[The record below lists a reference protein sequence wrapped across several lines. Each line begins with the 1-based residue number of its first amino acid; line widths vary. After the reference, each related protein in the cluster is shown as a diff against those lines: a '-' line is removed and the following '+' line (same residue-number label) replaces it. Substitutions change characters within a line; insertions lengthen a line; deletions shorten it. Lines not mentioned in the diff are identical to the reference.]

1 MLVWGTMDINYLGH
15 SSFRMRGRSATVVTD
30 PYAPYVGFKFPKVEA
45 DIVTISHNHEDHNQA
60 QLVSNVKRVVAG
72 AGEYE
77 ILGVSIIGIPSFHDE
92 EKGAKRGTNT
102 IYVYEMDDLRL
113 VHLGDLGHKLSE
125 GVLEDIGTVDIL
137 MVPVGGFYTI
147 GPAEAS
153 EIVRNIEPTIT
164 IPMHYKVA
172 GIDEATFGK
181 LSSVEDFLKDIAL
194 PTENLD
200 KLSVKKTELAE
211 EKKVVVLERR

>member
-1 MLVWGTMDINYLGH
+1 MDISYLGH
-15 SSFRMRGRSATVVTD
+15 ASFRMKGRRASVVTD

-45 DIVTISHNHEDHNQA
+45 DIVTISHNHEDHNQS

-72 AGEYE
+72 PGEYE
-77 ILGVSIIGIPSFHDE
+77 ISGVSIIGIPSFHDE

-102 IYVYEMDDLRL
+102 IYVFEIDDLRV

-125 GVLEDIGTVDIL
+125 VI
-137 MVPVGGFYTI
+137 
-147 GPAEAS
+147 S
-153 EIVRNIEPTIT
+153 QIEPRIV
-164 IPMHYKVA
+164 IPMHYKVS
-172 GIDEATFGK
+172 GLDQSTFGS
-181 LSSVEDFLKDIAL
+181 LAAVDDFLKEVAL

-200 KLSVKKTELAE
+200 KLSIKKGDITE

>member
-1 MLVWGTMDINYLGH
+1 MDISYLGH
-15 SSFRMRGRSATVVTD
+15 ASFRMKGRRASVVTD

-45 DIVTISHNHEDHNQA
+45 DIVTISHNHEDHNQS

-72 AGEYE
+72 PGEYE
-77 ILGVSIIGIPSFHDE
+77 ISGVSIIGIPSFHDE

-102 IYVYEMDDLRL
+102 IYVFEIDDLRV

-125 GVLEDIGTVDIL
+125 EVLEDIGTVDIL

-147 GPAEAS
+147 GPTEAS
-153 EIVRNIEPTIT
+153 DIVRNIEPTIT
-164 IPMHYKVA
+164 IPMHYKVS
-172 GIDEATFGK
+172 GLDQSTFGS
-181 LSSVEDFLKDIAL
+181 LAAVDDFLKEVAL

-200 KLSVKKTELAE
+200 KLSIKKGDITE